1 MSSRGKYHAKGTLP
15 QYDEDGVR
23 IPDEV
28 WKFKRQ
34 QNALKALKLKIEGL
48 NAKEIALQMGTS
60 IRSAYLYLNKGKE
73 LVDSGELT
81 DDQIMALGQISE
93 PVQVQRMRLMGRL
106 RKSDEVIERAMN
118 DYDKKK
124 PALARNATIT
134 ALALNKGLGVLVD
147 TAIVG
152 VGEIDVL
159 AKRREDQ
166 NARLEARKQ
175 FGLKVEAEVVDEPDS

>member
-1 MSSRGKYHAKGTLP
+1 MPKNFANSALPPYEADGK
-15 QYDEDGVR
+15 R
-23 IPDEV
+23 MPDHV

-48 NAKEIALQMGTS
+48 NAKEISLQMEVS
-60 IRSAYLYLNKGKE
+60 IRSAYLYLNIGKK

-134 ALALNKGLGVLVD
+134 ALAINKGLGVLVD

-166 NARLEARKQ
+166 NARLEAMKQ
-175 FGLKVEAEVVDEPDS
+175 FGLKVDAEVKDESLS